1 MTERYANRRSALFE
15 ELPESVGTV
24 YVAPSETLRYLSGL
38 SMHQSERPTLLV
50 LSRAEGPAVV
60 LPELET
66 DRVADVLG
74 DDVPFYTYGDA
85 TDPTQAAREAFERLA
100 DGRELSGD
108 AAVEYRS
115 TRVLEYNLLTDHH
128 DPESIQDLEPAAAA
142 LRARKDESERE
153 SMRKAARITD
163 HVLQETFE
171 EIEVGWSE
179 RDVERAI
186 EKRVIDSDADTYSGG
201 IVTVGERTAFPHAN
215 TGHTEIERGDLVM
228 IDFGVRV
235 DGYFS
240 DITRTVAVGD
250 PGEEC
255 RQIYEVVR
263 EAARAG
269 REAVAEGVQ
278 YQELDRAA
286 REVVDDAGYGDYF
299 PHRLGHG
306 LGLEGHEPPYLVDG
320 NEATLDVGNAFTVE
334 PGVYVD
340 GVGGVRVED
349 DVLLTEDGAEVL
361 TETPRELRI
370 L

>member
-1 MTERYANRRSALFE
+1 MTDRYADRRSALFE
-15 ELPESVGTV
+15 ELPESVETV

-50 LSRAEGPAVV
+50 LSREAGPAAV

-66 DRVADVLG
+66 DRAADALG

-85 TDPTQAAREAFERLA
+85 TDPTRAASEAFDRLA
-100 DGRELSGD
+100 ADRALSGE
-108 AAVEYRS
+108 AAVEFRS
-115 TRVLEYNLLTDHH
+115 TRVLEYTLLTDYH
-128 DPESIQDLEPAAAA
+128 DPESIRDLEPAAAA
-142 LRARKDESERE
+142 LRARKDESERD
-153 SMRKAARITD
+153 SMRKAARISD
-163 HVLQETFE
+163 RVLQETFE
-171 EIEVGWSE
+171 DIEVGTTE

-186 EKRVIDSDADTYSGG
+186 EKRVIDSDADGYAGG
-201 IVTVGERTAFPHAN
+201 IVTAGERTAFPHAN
-215 TGHTEIERGDLVM
+215 TGDTEIEEGDLVM
-228 IDFGVRV
+228 IDFYIRV

-255 RQIYEVVR
+255 RDIYEVVR

-269 REAVAEGVQ
+269 REAVAEGVE

-286 REVVDDAGYGDYF
+286 RQVVDDAGYGDYF

-306 LGLEGHEPPYLVDG
+306 LGLEGHEPPYLVEG
-320 NEATLDVGNAFTVE
+320 NDATLTVGNAFTVE

-340 GVGGVRVED
+340 GVGGVRIED

-361 TETPRELRI
+361 TETPRDLRV

>member
-1 MTERYANRRSALFE
+1 MTERYADRRSALFE
-15 ELPESVGTV
+15 KLPDSVDTA

-38 SMHQSERPTLLV
+38 SMHQSERPTLLF
-50 LSRAEGPAVV
+50 LSRTDGPAAV
-60 LPELET
+60 LPKLET
-66 DRVADVLG
+66 DRVADALG
-74 DDVPFYTYGDA
+74 ADVPFYTYGDA
-85 TDPTQAAREAFERLA
+85 TDPTRAASEAFDRLA
-100 DGRELSGD
+100 ADCDLSGE
-108 AAVEYRS
+108 AAVEFRS
-115 TRVLEYNLLTDHH
+115 TRVLEYNLLTNYH
-128 DPESIQDLEPAAAA
+128 DPESIRDLEPAAAA
-142 LRARKDESERE
+142 LRAHKDESERE
-153 SMRKAARITD
+153 SMRTAARITD
-163 HVLQETFE
+163 RVLQETFGD
-171 EIEVGWSE
+171 IEVGMSE

-215 TGHTEIERGDLVM
+215 TGGSQIEDGDLVM

-255 RQIYEVVR
+255 RDIYEVVR

-269 REAVAEGVQ
+269 REAVAEGVA
-278 YQELDRAA
+278 YEELDRAA
-286 REVVDDAGYGDYF
+286 RQVIDDAGYGEYF

-306 LGLEGHEPPYLVDG
+306 LGLEGHEPPYLVEG
-320 NEATLDVGNAFTVE
+320 NEATLAVGNAFTVE

-349 DVLLTEDGAEVL
+349 DVLLTESGAEVL

>member
-1 MTERYANRRSALFE
+1 MTDRHESRRSALFD
-15 ELPESVGTV
+15 ELPESVETV

-50 LSRAEGPAVV
+50 LSRTDGPAAV
-60 LPELET
+60 LPKLET
-66 DRVADVLG
+66 DRVADALG

-85 TDPTQAAREAFERLA
+85 TDPTQAASEAFDRLA
-100 DGRELSGD
+100 EERGLSGE
-108 AAVEYRS
+108 AAVEFRS
-115 TRVLEYNLLTDHH
+115 TRVLEYSLLTDYH
-128 DPESIQDLEPAAAA
+128 DPASIHDLESAVAA
-142 LRARKDESERE
+142 LRARKDEAERE

-163 HVLQETFE
+163 RVLQETFE
-171 EIEVGWSE
+171 DIEVGMSE

-215 TGHTEIERGDLVM
+215 TGHTEIEEGDLVM

-240 DITRTVAVGD
+240 DITRTVAVGE

-255 RQIYEVVR
+255 RDIYDVVQ

-269 REAVAEGVQ
+269 REAVAEGVE
-278 YQELDRAA
+278 YQELDRAS
-286 REVVDDAGYGDYF
+286 RDIIDDAGYGDYF

-306 LGLEGHEPPYLVDG
+306 LGLEGHEPPYLVEG
-320 NEATLDVGNAFTVE
+320 NDATLDVGNAFTVE

-349 DVLLTEDGAEVL
+349 DVLLTEDGAEIL
-361 TETPRELRI
+361 TETPRDLRV